1 LQDGADDKVTIVAK
15 RQTFA
20 RSKSQK
26 TYYSMPA
33 SQGLFLKGLQCHEMN
48 NIFERR

>member
-1 LQDGADDKVTIVAK
+1 LWFLSHKKAKSFLQEGADDKVTIVAK

-33 SQGLFLKGLQCHEMN
+33 SQGLFLIIK
-48 NIFERR
+48 

>member
-1 LQDGADDKVTIVAK
+1 MLNSYLQDGANDKVTIVAK

-33 SQGLFLKGLQCHEMN
+33 SQGCFLKGLL
-48 NIFERR
+48 